1 MKFFSGVNIWL
12 SVASFMLIQPTI
24 AQQLNIM
31 GTMKLA
37 PRSMIGI
44 FGDISNNGTFIDSSF
59 IFVMAGNVPQ
69 TISGDSITKIIN
81 LRVNNSSTGGV
92 ILNQALEVSGL
103 FILSDGVLHTA
114 DTALLSVKNTVVVVG
129 GDSSSHVAGPMTKVG
144 NGAFTFPVGK
154 QGLYA
159 PVSISAPL
167 NETDKFTCEYF
178 SGNPNSLYD
187 VTSKDPGIITVST
200 CEYWVLD
207 RTAGISP
214 VEVTLSWDSRSCLP
228 VDPISAKVVR
238 WDGSLWK
245 DHGNGSWAGNADS
258 GSITSNGT
266 ISNFSPFTIG
276 SSGNV
281 LPIGLLRFEG
291 NCING
296 SRIMAWATASEVGND
311 YFSIETSY
319 NGADWTTIA
328 EIDGQGNSTTEHVY
342 NYTIPPGTN
351 QGNYFRLKQTD
362 WDGQFSVSEIIYSES
377 CLDNGQELSIY
388 PNPTNG
394 LLNIRLSAGFEENI
408 IYTVYSLDGAITKD
422 GALAGGVLDLSSLPP
437 GYYICRFQTPTKVFI
452 EQVILSK

>member
-1 MKFFSGVNIWL
+1 MKFFSCAHIWL
-12 SVASFMLIQPTI
+12 SLASFMVAQPI
-24 AQQLNIM
+24 FAQQLNIM
-31 GTMKLA
+31 GTVKLA
-37 PRSMIGI
+37 PRTKIGI

-59 IFVMAGNVPQ
+59 VFVMAGNMPQ
-69 TISGDSITKIIN
+69 TISGDSIFKIIN

-114 DTALLSVKNTVVVVG
+114 DTALLSLNDGVVVVG
-129 GDSSSHVAGPMTKVG
+129 GDTASHVAGPMVKIG
-144 NGAFTFPVGK
+144 IDAFTFPVGK

-159 PVSISAPL
+159 PVSISAPS
-167 NETDKFTCEYF
+167 NEADKFTCEYF
-178 SGNPNSLYD
+178 DGDPNSLYD
-187 VTSKDPGIITVST
+187 VTSKDPGINTVST

-207 RTAGISP
+207 RTAGTSP

-228 VDPISAKVVR
+228 VDPITAKVVR
-238 WDGSLWK
+238 WDGSKWK
-245 DHGNGSWAGNADS
+245 DHGNGSSAGTTDN
-258 GSITSNGT
+258 GRVTSNGT

-281 LPIGLLRFEG
+281 LPIGLLWFEG
-291 NCING
+291 NCINS

-311 YFSIETSY
+311 YFTIETSY
-319 NGADWTTIA
+319 NGADWTALA

-342 NYTIPPGTN
+342 NYNIPPGTN
-351 QGNYFRLKQTD
+351 RGNYFRLKQTD

-377 CLDNGQELSIY
+377 CLADGQQLSIY

-394 LLNIRLSAGFEENI
+394 FLNVRLSTGFEENI
-408 IYTVYSLDGAITKD
+408 IFTVSSLDGSTIKD
-422 GALAGGVLDLSSLPP
+422 GALQGGVLDLSSLPP
-437 GYYICRFQTPTKVFI
+437 GYYICRFQTPAKVFI